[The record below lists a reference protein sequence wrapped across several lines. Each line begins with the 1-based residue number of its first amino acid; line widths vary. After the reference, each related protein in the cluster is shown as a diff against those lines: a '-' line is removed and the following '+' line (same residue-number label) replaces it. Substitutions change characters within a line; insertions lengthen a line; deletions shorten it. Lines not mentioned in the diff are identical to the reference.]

1 MSVRLRPLSEHFSS
15 ASLPKTP
22 SLANAVVNCLSCV
35 SPFPGFSSK
44 ILSTGSSFGGVEK
57 GG

>member
-22 SLANAVVNCLSCV
+22 SLNAVVNCLSCV
-35 SPFPGFSSK
+35 SPFPEFSSK